1 MKDTNGIVLDSFVGS
16 GSTGHAVLN
25 LSTING
31 DNRKFILIEFDYYEL
46 GQPLYTGNGDLNEE
60 VGSDKIRN
68 YVYYTET
75 KAPLKPSDH
84 KDNKYFLDKFND
96 TSYYFYYEPDS
107 LTTLNHEF

>member
-1 MKDTNGIVLDSFVGS
+1 
-16 GSTGHAVLN
+16 
-25 LSTING
+25 
-31 DNRKFILIEFDYYEL
+31 L